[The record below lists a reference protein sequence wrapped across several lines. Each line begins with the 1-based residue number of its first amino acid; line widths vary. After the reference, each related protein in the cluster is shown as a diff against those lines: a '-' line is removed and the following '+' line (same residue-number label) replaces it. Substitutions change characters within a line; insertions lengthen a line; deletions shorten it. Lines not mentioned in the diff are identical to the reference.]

1 MLLYILVF
9 IGLFIVATAAYAGF
23 RAAPWLPTR
32 AKDFQRILDLV
43 NIKPGATIYEFGA
56 GDGRLCNFFA
66 HTEASRIE
74 GFEISL
80 IPYCIGLLRTIKN
93 RSKVKMRFR
102 DFFRVSSTPADVIF
116 CFLTPP
122 AMKKLGE
129 KFLAECK
136 PGTQIVSY
144 AFPIPQLTAHKI
156 SKEKPS
162 DISIFSY
169 IL

>member
-1 MLLYILVF
+1 MYWTIII
-9 IGLFIVATAAYAGF
+9 IGLLIVATAAYAGF

-32 AKDFQRILDLV
+32 AKDFQRISNLV
-43 NIKPGATIYEFGA
+43 NIKPGAVIYEFGA

-66 HTEASRIE
+66 KSEAARIE

-80 IPYCIGLLRTIKN
+80 IPYCIGLIRTFKL
-93 RSKVKMRFR
+93 RSKVKIRFR
-102 DFFRVSSTPADVIF
+102 DFFRVSSTPADIIF

-129 KFLAECK
+129 KFLEECK

-144 AFPIPQLTAHKI
+144 AFPIPQWTARKV

-162 DISIFSY
+162 DISIFLY
-169 IL
+169 IR